1 MVFWRKSI
9 EWQKQDDSV
18 GFSDHILNSFLW
30 LDEIT
35 SESEIHLSDLPLDR
49 VKAAEGE
56 NEVVDEADDEDQ
68 WFISDTYLF
77 VYSIVCIT
85 TKFPVFH
92 LLGTKFNHEIVIWR
106 FWIKYKPFDRNRNI
120 ERGRIH
126 DLHCRANWT
135 RTSCSTWH
143 VNHLVPN

>member
-92 LLGTKFNHEIVIWR
+92 LLGT
-106 FWIKYKPFDRNRNI
+106 
-120 ERGRIH
+120 
-126 DLHCRANWT
+126 C
-135 RTSCSTWH
+135 
-143 VNHLVPN
+143 